1 MSVSTDL
8 IQSFLA
14 KTHPFDLLAPPAQ
27 QRLAQQLKPFRYRVG
42 QEVIVRGTQPS
53 QVVILYQGQIR
64 LIGYDPRTQQPITLE
79 LLQSGAILGAT
90 SLIRDVPCES
100 CIASVESMGLSLSV
114 DEFLALL
121 KREAIVRDAIQNR
134 CTLLEVFDL
143 LGFELQRRADGDT
156 NLKALVQKVH
166 PFASVYYPSVR
177 QHPVIADRD
186 RLWFVSNQHYADF
199 PLGRILTPDEV
210 SSRQLRGKAKLRLIG
225 VRQTDVQSTV
235 EDYPDPPP
243 IIPLTDRE
251 AETSDSTL
259 DRYSYDVPYASEESH
274 NHAEST
280 ARVNYPFIRARGPL
294 DSALACFQMLSQHW
308 TIPLRRD
315 VVRRLLV
322 NQQQRVGNL
331 SLPFCGVVADLI
343 GLHVQLV
350 KVPPS
355 AATRIPTPA
364 MIQWDDGFALIY
376 EITTREIVLGI
387 PEAGLVRKTHADFL
401 RWLKL
406 ERSLTPNHE
415 FQALLLKP
423 TDETPQKRFGLGWFI
438 PALKRYRGVL
448 TEVLFASFFVQLFS
462 LANPLIIQVIIDQV
476 ISKNSPDT
484 LHVLGIFLVGVAA
497 FEAILSSFRTYL
509 FADTTNRIDMTLGTQ
524 VIDHLLRLPLRYFER
539 RPVGELGTRINELEN
554 IRRFLTGTALTV
566 VLDAVFSVVY
576 VIAMVLYSWKLTLV
590 ALATVPFF
598 VLISIGIAPIVRR
611 QLRAKAE
618 RNAQTQS
625 YLVEVLSGIYT
636 VKAQNIE
643 LRARW
648 QWQEQYAR
656 YVSTSFRTVITATVA
671 SAAGT
676 FLTQLTGLL
685 VIWVGAYLVLSGE
698 LSLGGLIAFRIIA
711 GYVTNPLLRL
721 AQLWQSFQEMGLS
734 LERLADILDTPQEVE
749 AIDRYNIPMPLIHGK
764 VQFDRVT
771 FQYVPNRPPQLQH
784 INLTI
789 PAGTFVGIVGT
800 SGSGKSTLLKL
811 LPRLHEPTTGRV
823 LIDGFDLAKV
833 DLYSLRQQIGI
844 VPQETLLFDGSV
856 QENIALTNPDASA
869 ESIIE
874 AARLA
879 AAHDFIMT
887 LPNGYNTRVGERG
900 MALSGGQRQR
910 IAIARTLLQNPRL
923 LILDE
928 ATSSLD
934 YETERQVCENL
945 NRVLRGRTFFFIT
958 HRLNSLKYADLIVV
972 TDEGFIA
979 EQGTHPELMKL
990 QGRYYCLYQQQA
1002 AQR

>member
-14 KTHPFDLLAPPAQ
+14 ETHPFDLLTASAQ

-42 QEVIVRGTQPS
+42 QEVITRGILPS
-53 QVVILYQGQIR
+53 QVVILYQGQMR
-64 LIGYDPRTQQPITLE
+64 LIGYDPRTQQPTTLE
-79 LLQSGAILGAT
+79 LLQPGAILGAT
-90 SLIRDVPCES
+90 SWIRDVPCES
-100 CIASVESMGLSLSV
+100 CIASIESIGLSFSA

-121 KREAIVRDAIQNR
+121 RREAIVRDAVQNR
-134 CTLLEVFDL
+134 CSLLEVFEL
-143 LGFELQRRADGDT
+143 LGLELQRRADGDT
-156 NLKALVQKVH
+156 NLKTLAQTVH
-166 PFASVYYPSVR
+166 PFASVYYPSLR

-186 RLWFVSNQHYADF
+186 RLWFVSNQQYADF
-199 PLGRILTPDEV
+199 PVGRILTPDEV
-210 SSRQLRGKAKLRLIG
+210 SSRSLRGKAKLRLIG
-225 VRQTDVQSTV
+225 VRQPDVQPTV
-235 EDYPDPPP
+235 EDYPAPLP
-243 IIPLTDRE
+243 IIPLDDQ
-251 AETSDSTL
+251 AETGNSTSDG
-259 DRYSYDVPYASEESH
+259 YGYEVPYALEPQGHEES
-274 NHAEST
+274 A

-294 DSALACFQMLSQHW
+294 DCALACFQMLSQHW
-308 TIPLRRD
+308 AIPLRRD

-343 GLHVQLV
+343 GLHVQLL

-376 EITTREIVLGI
+376 ETTTREIVLGI

-415 FQALLLKP
+415 FQVLLLKP

-484 LHVLGIFLVGVAA
+484 LQVLGIFLVGVAA

-539 RPVGELGTRINELEN
+539 RPVGELGTRINELET

-566 VLDAVFSVVY
+566 VLDAVFSIVY

-656 YVSTSFRTVITATVA
+656 YVSTSFRTVITATAA

-749 AIDRYNIPMPLIHGK
+749 VIDRYNIPMPLIHGK

-771 FQYVPNRPPQLQH
+771 FQYVPNRSPQLQH

-945 NRVLRGRTFFFIT
+945 NRILQGRTFFFIT

-972 TDEGFIA
+972 MDEGFIA